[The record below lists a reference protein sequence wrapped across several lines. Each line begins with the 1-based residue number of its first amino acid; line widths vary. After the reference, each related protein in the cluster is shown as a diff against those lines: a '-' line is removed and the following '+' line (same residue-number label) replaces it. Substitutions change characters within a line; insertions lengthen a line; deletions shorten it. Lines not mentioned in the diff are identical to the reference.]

1 MADRRLRSVP
11 GDQRGVALPLAL
23 IVLTLLTSLTLAFLG
38 LGGTEPMI
46 AANLKRGEAA
56 LALAE
61 AGIERAIWALSNPV
75 PSGVTNPATAPY
87 DGQQLAAFGPGAYTI
102 AITPGPAPNDRLLIA
117 HGYIVRDGVGVPAQA
132 GNLAQADIA
141 AHRVVQLQ
149 VTAGGP
155 GNTVG
160 GPGTPNNVNL
170 PGALTVAG
178 SLQMSGNSLVNGNDQ
193 ADGSPNGCAQKG
205 GVTIRDRTR
214 LPDDSEVD
222 NTIALSGSAAA
233 AGTPAQQE
241 LNYTDFSAYTF
252 GPEQLAGLKALA
264 QAQGTYIQ
272 PSSSSPLNVSLI
284 DGLIFVDTVGGEP
297 LGTPPDPSKLANV
310 QITGGTASGWL
321 IVMGS
326 ISIDGNVTYNGFIY
340 AHNDLSYRGTGNGG
354 IYGGVLTGNVVDSV
368 ATVVDSDGTGN
379 SKIYYDCVKVANGGG
394 ALSPSVQGG
403 LNRVIVQVTKG
414 TWREISN

>member
-1 MADRRLRSVP
+1 L
-11 GDQRGVALPLAL
+11 
-23 IVLTLLTSLTLAFLG
+23 
-38 LGGTEPMI
+38 
-46 AANLKRGEAA
+46 
-56 LALAE
+56 
-61 AGIERAIWALSNPV
+61 
-75 PSGVTNPATAPY
+75 
-87 DGQQLAAFGPGAYTI
+87 
-102 AITPGPAPNDRLLIA
+102 
-117 HGYIVRDGVGVPAQA
+117 H
-132 GNLAQADIA
+132 
-141 AHRVVQLQ
+141 
-149 VTAGGP
+149 
-155 GNTVG
+155 
-160 GPGTPNNVNL
+160 
-170 PGALTVAG
+170 GALTVAG